1 MKSAEELRAEARQL
15 CETAEKIIDPALK
28 QELTI
33 RALNLSVRAEAIERS
48 REAPDILRANIARY
62 QNMLST
68 VIADERQ
75 KEIIEEMLRD
85 AEETLAKV
93 TCNP

>member
-1 MKSAEELRAEARQL
+1 
-15 CETAEKIIDPALK
+15 
-28 QELTI
+28 
-33 RALNLSVRAEAIERS
+33 
-48 REAPDILRANIARY
+48 
-62 QNMLST
+62 MLST